1 MKLGVTA
8 ENPLERVVLAL
19 GLAPV
24 TLMDTQMSFIR
35 ARAIM
40 VGTRLGIFESLAGA
54 PLAAGEVAKR
64 CHTNPA
70 ATEKLLNA
78 LVGSGYLRF
87 GASQY
92 SLAPLARRWVLGD
105 SPWSLRDKILFEFLE
120 WAFVERFEDFVRTGR
135 PIDLHHAGSEPDWAA
150 YQRAMRALAAVGA
163 PEVVRRT
170 PVPAGA
176 TTLLDVGGAHGYLS
190 VSLCRRYPR
199 LNAVVLDL
207 PEAVRQAA
215 PILAEEGIGDRVRH
229 WAADA
234 VTADLGT
241 AAWDVVFVS
250 QLLHHFDAATNRAL
264 ATRVA
269 RALKPGGTFAVL
281 ELVRSPSP
289 RHAGQVGSLLDLYF
303 ALTSQSGT
311 WSIEEIVSWQR
322 DAGLVPKKPI
332 RLRTIP
338 GAVEVIATR

>member
-1 MKLGVTA
+1 ELEALTLNAEEVLKRLGLPYRT
-8 ENPLERVVLAL
+8 VVLCTGDL
-19 GLAPV
+19 GFSMAKTYDIEVWLPTQNTFREISSCSNAEAFQARRANIKFRPGGTGKV
-24 TLMDTQMSFIR
+24 ELVHTQMSFIR

-176 TTLLDVGGAHGYLS
+176 T
-190 VSLCRRYPR
+190 
-199 LNAVVLDL
+199 
-207 PEAVRQAA
+207 
-215 PILAEEGIGDRVRH
+215 
-229 WAADA
+229 
-234 VTADLGT
+234 
-241 AAWDVVFVS
+241 
-250 QLLHHFDAATNRAL
+250 
-264 ATRVA
+264 
-269 RALKPGGTFAVL
+269 
-281 ELVRSPSP
+281 
-289 RHAGQVGSLLDLYF
+289 
-303 ALTSQSGT
+303 
-311 WSIEEIVSWQR
+311 
-322 DAGLVPKKPI
+322 
-332 RLRTIP
+332 
-338 GAVEVIATR
+338 